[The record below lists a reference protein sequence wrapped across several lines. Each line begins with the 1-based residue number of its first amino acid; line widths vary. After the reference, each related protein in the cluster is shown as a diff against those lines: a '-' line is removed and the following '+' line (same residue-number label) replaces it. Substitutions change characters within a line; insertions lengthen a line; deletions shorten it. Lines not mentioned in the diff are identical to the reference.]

1 MMETI
6 REHMEKSKKQI
17 VVLCWLSHLQACPKL
32 NFCQEM
38 FDIETDECVSVDV
51 ETLQGKRRKLNTK

>member
-17 VVLCWLSHLQACPKL
+17 V
-32 NFCQEM
+32 EM